1 MTTTDRSAQSTARKL
16 LHASTVV
23 VGSGAFTLLVF
34 LVLPVVQAIA
44 KGVSA
49 DTILAAAQTT
59 ALPPPPS
66 VAEEEP
72 EPEEE
77 EEPPPPELQ
86 QELPPLDL
94 SQLELALN
102 PGSGEGFGAA
112 LSFKLDLSNL
122 AGGEGNSSFALSEL
136 DQKPRAIYQ
145 ASPIL
150 DAKLRRHVPGRVDLV
165 FVVDEQGRVKDPKVM
180 SSSDPVFE
188 RSALAAVAQWKF
200 EPGKRNGRSVQFRMR
215 VTVTFPENR

>member
-1 MTTTDRSAQSTARKL
+1 MERSAQSIAGRL
-16 LHASTVV
+16 LHGWTVV
-23 VGSGAFTLLVF
+23 LGSGVFTLLVF

-59 ALPPPPS
+59 TLPPPPS

-72 EPEEE
+72 EPEQE

-94 SQLELALN
+94 SQLELALD
-102 PGSGEGFGAA
+102 PGSGDGFGAA
-112 LSFKLDLSNL
+112 LSFKLDLSSL
-122 AGGEGNSSFALSEL
+122 SGGESSGLFSLSEL
-136 DQKPRAIYQ
+136 DQRPRAIHQ

-150 DAKLRRHVPGRVDLV
+150 DAKLRRHAPGRVDVV
-165 FVVDEQGRVKDPKVM
+165 FVVDEAGRVKDEKVM

-188 RSALAAVAQWKF
+188 RAALAAVAQWKF
-200 EPGKRNGRSVQFRMR
+200 EPGKRNGQSVQFRMR